1 MLSFLHGPL
10 KFLPTISQPLGG
22 VLQRQIS
29 TGSSLYFKLTDCFF
43 AEPLKKKR
51 RLDPAIVRAR
61 EDRKKRKLEKQIR
74 RKEKGSRQ
82 LKPIDECEVPE
93 VLLKDEKKLRV
104 RQVEKLTE
112 QEVIGRVRILKAW
125 AGYRRKQSFNDI
137 QMMDRLMFS
146 QQHALDELRKE
157 SEYLYQEAIKIDE
170 NLINRTMKGPM
181 KTPPK
186 ENYASPDGEYID
198 TSKKW

>member
-1 MLSFLHGPL
+1 MLVRLIYS
-10 KFLPTISQPLGG
+10 
-22 VLQRQIS
+22 
-29 TGSSLYFKLTDCFF
+29 
-43 AEPLKKKR
+43 AEPMKKKR

-74 RKEKGSRQ
+74 RKERGSRQ

-93 VLLKDEKKLRV
+93 VLLKDDKKWRV
-104 RQVEKLTE
+104 RQVDKLSE

-125 AGYRRKQSFNDI
+125 AGYKQKQALRDI
-137 QMMDRLMFS
+137 RLMDRIMFS

-157 SEYLYQEAIKIDE
+157 SEFLYQEAIKVDE
-170 NLINRTMKGPM
+170 NLINRPFKGPL
-181 KTPPK
+181 KTPPI

-198 TSKKW
+198 TTKKW